1 MMKTVSAIEAM
12 ANAAEAFAEPRDG
25 YARIGDLAKTFGVS
39 LRTLRFYE
47 DKGLLSPRRD
57 GSVRLYSRR
66 ESARLKLI
74 LLGRQVGFSLREIKQ
89 MLDLHDPSG
98 SNVKQLRVTLEKSE
112 KQLAR
117 LHRQRAAISEAIDQL
132 ETAADVVRD
141 RLAQRAV
148 AAAAS

>member
-1 MMKTVSAIEAM
+1 MKTVSAIEAM

-47 DKGLLSPRRD
+47 AKGLLSPRRD

>member
-1 MMKTVSAIEAM
+1 M

-47 DKGLLSPRRD
+47 AKGLLSPRRD

>member
-1 MMKTVSAIEAM
+1 MKTVSAIEAM

>member
-47 DKGLLSPRRD
+47 AKGLLSPRRD